1 MGKCAVTESGRATPF
16 GVTPDSRRDRGHI
29 DATRFRR
36 TLILVAFVMGLA
48 CSGAVQA
55 QSSPFNVPLSGAQ
68 CVPPVETS
76 GMGVAALTYDP
87 ASRMVTWKITYSGLS
102 SSTTMSHFHGPAA
115 PGTNAPVLIWLT
127 TQGTPPG
134 NPIVGQVTLSPE
146 QAQQFAAGAWYVNVH
161 TTSHPACEIRGQVI
175 PPKG

>member
-1 MGKCAVTESGRATPF
+1 MGTYAVTKSGCVTPL
-16 GVTPDSRRDRGHI
+16 GVTPDSRTGTGRM
-29 DATRFRR
+29 DATKSWPA
-36 TLILVAFVMGLA
+36 LILFAFVMGFA
-48 CSGAVQA
+48 CSGTVQA

-76 GMGVAALTYDP
+76 GKGTAELTYDP
-87 ASRMVTWKITYSGLS
+87 ASRVVSWKITYSGLS

-127 TQGTPPG
+127 TQGNPPG

-146 QAQQFAAGAWYVNVH
+146 QAQQFASGAWYVNVH

-175 PPKG
+175 PPKD

>member
-1 MGKCAVTESGRATPF
+1 MAKYLVTESRRVTPF
-16 GVTPDSRRDRGHI
+16 GVTPDSRRDRVQT
-29 DATRFRR
+29 DATRSRR
-36 TLILVAFVMGLA
+36 ALILVAFLMGLA
-48 CSGAVQA
+48 CTDVAQA
-55 QSSPFNVPLSGAQ
+55 QSSSFNVPLSGAQ

-76 GMGVAALTYDP
+76 GTGVADLTYDP